1 MCAVHWTAPSAASP
15 RGSPGGSANASGVPR
30 SRLDPTGTARKR
42 QARFA
47 PQGTL
52 PRRRHQP
59 RERQRLLLSPA
70 LQHHREVKPSARR
83 QGRRVPFEET
93 EGRSSRIHSGFVLTW
108 TRPLCITWCGRAELG
123 LLMRWY
129 LGRKQVCPEIPTT
142 AVRLTWVGHQLKR
155 SPP

>member
-1 MCAVHWTAPSAASP
+1 MRLTKNLGMLLLGIWLIVTGLLQVVSIPIPGIGTILAVLAIAA
-15 RGSPGGSANASGVPR
+15 GV
-30 SRLDPTGTARKR
+30 LILLG
-42 QARFA
+42 
-47 PQGTL
+47 
-52 PRRRHQP
+52 